1 MLRSPLSTD
10 SQWMETYVDD
20 LAVVI
25 RGPPSL
31 RKAQVALLLLSWFD
45 RVHLG
50 AVHLGRVDSRG
61 LRPRWCCTTV
71 GAAKL
76 SGQRRD
82 NQSQRRDI
90 QAHPSAH
97 VTPAQLGPS
106 LCRTPL
112 PTPLMLGIAPSG

>member
-1 MLRSPLSTD
+1 MMSYCRRHAVSTLAPREARLSG
-10 SQWMETYVDD
+10 SS
-20 LAVVI
+20 
-25 RGPPSL
+25 R
-31 RKAQVALLLLSWFD
+31 

-61 LRPRWCCTTV
+61 LRPRCCNTV

-106 LCRTPL
+106 ICRTPL